1 MAWLLKHTRGPA
13 WKQEWTQRTLAS
25 LSLPPF
31 PLVAIFFIIILLLS
45 VSSFMSYKN
54 LMRHALINFKLL
66 LLFLPVLLIFL
77 AMFASKVETF
87 MFPNTKAQYGSADNR
102 SSNLPWGLAVL
113 VVVLLVM
120 VNYRSSFQSMWSP
133 IVWRSV

>member
-13 WKQEWTQRTLAS
+13 WKQEWTRRTLAS
-25 LSLPPF
+25 MSLPPF
-31 PLVAIFFIIILLLS
+31 PLVAILFIIILLLS

-54 LMRHALINFKLL
+54 QMQHTLINLKLL

-77 AMFASKVETF
+77 AMFASKVEIF

-102 SSNLPWGLAVL
+102 SWNLPWGLAVL

>member
-13 WKQEWTQRTLAS
+13 WKREWTQRTLAS

-54 LMRHALINFKLL
+54 QMRHALINFKLL

-87 MFPNTKAQYGSADNR
+87 VFPNTKAQYGSADNR
-102 SSNLPWGLAVL
+102 SWNLPWGLAVL